1 MDTREVGQ
9 LTTAQVPDQC
19 LRSSGEGVGLSK
31 RIWAPWSVQDSR
43 ASWAEELALVT
54 KMAVEGGEQ
63 TEKCVCPAEPVC
75 EMVRIVLMRRLRGNQ
90 GSKGNWSM

>member
-43 ASWAEELALVT
+43 ASWAEELAPVT
-54 KMAVEGGEQ
+54 KMAAEGGEQ
-63 TEKCVCPAEPVC
+63 TEKCDEKTLRKPRFKGELEHVRSPAS
-75 EMVRIVLMRRLRGNQ
+75 RLHV
-90 GSKGNWSM
+90 SP